1 MNLLIG
7 LVCPHAIG
15 ADGQQ
20 DRDGVHRGLAETL
33 AGVQLTHGALDNRIG
48 DGAGLGLVGAAGFVG
63 IRDQDRAREDEEER
77 RQWDELLDQI
87 ALFDTRRIAPGFLGA
102 GGRGHTGG

>member
-1 MNLLIG
+1 MRA
-7 LVCPHAIG
+7 HAVG
-15 ADGQQ
+15 ADRQQ
-20 DRDGVHRGLAETL
+20 DRHSVHRVFTETL
-33 AGVQLTHGALDNRIG
+33 ACVKLAHSALDNRIG